1 MTQKI
6 LAAHAGLKE
15 VTAGQLITCKLDLVH
30 GNDITTPVAVNVF
43 KNIGVDHVFD
53 KENYQV
59 DLMRIEKSLQQGNEA
74 TYAMAIIEGDK
85 LLDKAMCEMGVQGRT
100 MGDRLKRIG
109 KEKFTQLNSVWYAHK
124 LRNQIAHESDFRPE
138 YRQAEH
144 ALATYRQALKDL
156 GAI

>member
-1 MTQKI
+1 MDSGSLFAFLGAVIVVGILLLLAISMTKKK
-6 LAAHAGLKE
+6 G
-15 VTAGQLITCKLDLVH
+15 
-30 GNDITTPVAVNVF
+30 P
-43 KNIGVDHVFD
+43 VFD

-59 DLMRIEKSLQQGNEA
+59 DLMRIEKSLHQGNEA

-124 LRNQIAHESDFRPE
+124 LRNQIAHESDFHPE